1 MLAGIV
7 LHATMAYLPGLRT
20 LNWPIADKS
29 TSTVLGLAYFVVHI
43 FRMALFFMVAGF
55 FARLLH
61 QRLGTA
67 GLIKNRL
74 RRIGLPFFGCDGPD
88 NPASYRRQHLGG
100 RCRSAC
106 TAAHRL
112 AQALPSSVHQF
123 H

>member
-1 MLAGIV
+1 M
-7 LHATMAYLPGLRT
+7 
-20 LNWPIADKS
+20 
-29 TSTVLGLAYFVVHI
+29 LGLAYFVVHI

-74 RRIGLPFFGCDGPD
+74 RRIGLPFLAAMVLIIP
-88 NPASYRRQHLGG
+88 PAIGANIWG